1 MHIGQLIG
9 GLDVYIRNSVAY
21 LNDEFIDFVI
31 IHGKDDK
38 SRPVIRNNNIV
49 KEYTVS
55 LSRSLNFWKDLLCL
69 IQVIKLIVKERP
81 DKIHCHSAK
90 GGMIGR
96 VAGLLTQTKTFYTP
110 HAFSFLSSSSKLKY
124 KIFLFLE
131 RITRFNSYL
140 LACSESE
147 RQMGIKLVGYKEE
160 RALDRKSVV

>member
-1 MHIGQLIG
+1 MKIMHIGQLIG

-147 RQMGIKLVGYKEE
+147 RQMLSLIHI
-160 RALDRKSVV
+160 

>member
-1 MHIGQLIG
+1 MKIMHIGQLIG

-110 HAFSFLSSSSKLKY
+110 HAFHF
-124 KIFLFLE
+124 
-131 RITRFNSYL
+131 
-140 LACSESE
+140 
-147 RQMGIKLVGYKEE
+147 
-160 RALDRKSVV
+160 